1 MNERNTKGGVSRPPL
16 ERMMRI
22 HQEISSGTFPNT
34 RSLSED
40 IEVSRKSISRDI
52 DFMRDRL
59 NLPID
64 YDKKKYGYYYT
75 SEVTSFPALQISEGE
90 LFALLVAEK
99 AMQQY
104 KGTPFEKPLLK
115 TLQKLASGLPETVSM
130 NLDHWNES
138 ISFKTSAEPII
149 NLHVIDTLS
158 KATAQRNSVFFE
170 YKKPGA
176 SALEKRKVDP
186 YHLANID
193 GEWFLFGYCHLRMD
207 VRTFSPTRMKHL
219 HILDQ
224 KFPKPDF
231 DVKKRLSSSFGVI
244 TGDKEFV
251 VVCRFSDKVA
261 DFIRE
266 KKWHSSQKL
275 KSLPG
280 GGVEISLIVSN
291 LIEVRSWILSWG
303 GEAEVIKPPEL
314 RESIHT
320 SASKIVDRG

>member
-1 MNERNTKGGVSRPPL
+1 MKDNGAKGGVSRPPL

-22 HQEISSGTFPNT
+22 HQEISSGSFPNT
-34 RSLSED
+34 RSLAEEF
-40 IEVSRKSISRDI
+40 EVSRKSISRDI

-59 NLPID
+59 NLPIAYHD
-64 YDKKKYGYYYT
+64 RKYGYYYT
-75 SEVTSFPALQISEGE
+75 SEVTNFPALQISEGE

-115 TLQKLASGLPETVSM
+115 TLQKLASGLPDTVSM

-149 NLHVIDTLS
+149 NLDVIDALS
-158 KATAQRNSVFFE
+158 KATAARNSVAFE

-176 SALEKRKVDP
+176 SQIEKRRVDP

-193 GEWFLFGYCHLRMD
+193 GEWFLFGYCHLRLD
-207 VRTFSPTRMKHL
+207 VRTFSPIRIKNLTISKER
-219 HILDQ
+219 
-224 KFPKPDF
+224 FPKPDF
-231 DVKKRLSSSFGVI
+231 DVQKRLSSSFGVI
-244 TGDKEFV
+244 TGDKEFS

-266 KKWHSSQKL
+266 KKWHSSQRL

-280 GGVEISLIVSN
+280 GGVEISLRVSN

-303 GEAEVIKPPEL
+303 GEAEVIKPNEL
-314 RESIHT
+314 RQSILD
-320 SASKIVDRG
+320 SAKQIVDRG